1 MDKSGSSKQSSEI
14 GRTAGRQL
22 GRAYTHV
29 ERLAGPNQELC
40 GIIDRT
46 STFRPGIIPCTI
58 NPGEET
64 KMRTILVAAAL
75 AALTVGASAQ
85 DKRPDYG
92 TAVNAAGAKKIAAGV
107 VAECQKNGW
116 NVAVAVVDNHGFLVY
131 FERMD
136 NTQTASMD
144 IAVGKAKAAATY
156 RRPTRVFME
165 TINKGGPATATLPGI
180 FASPGGLPI
189 MVDGKVTGGVGVSG
203 VTGDQDEQCAK
214 AGLGT
219 T

>member
-1 MDKSGSSKQSSEI
+1 
-14 GRTAGRQL
+14 
-22 GRAYTHV
+22 
-29 ERLAGPNQELC
+29 
-40 GIIDRT
+40 
-46 STFRPGIIPCTI
+46 
-58 NPGEET
+58 
-64 KMRTILVAAAL
+64 MRTILVAAAL

-85 DKRPDYG
+85 DKRPEYG

-107 VAECQKNGW
+107 LAECQKNGW
-116 NVAVAVVDNHGFLVY
+116 NVAVAVVDTHGFLVY

-144 IAVGKAKAAATY
+144 IAVGKARSAATY

-165 TINKGGPATATLPGI
+165 AINKGPATATLPGV

>member
-1 MDKSGSSKQSSEI
+1 
-14 GRTAGRQL
+14 
-22 GRAYTHV
+22 
-29 ERLAGPNQELC
+29 
-40 GIIDRT
+40 
-46 STFRPGIIPCTI
+46 
-58 NPGEET
+58 
-64 KMRTILVAAAL
+64 MRTILVAAAF
-75 AALTVGASAQ
+75 AAFTVGASAQ

-107 VAECQKNGW
+107 LAECQKNGW

-136 NTQTASMD
+136 NTQTASVE

-165 TINKGGPATATLPGI
+165 AINKGGPATATLPGV
-180 FASPGGLPI
+180 FASPGGIPI

>member
-1 MDKSGSSKQSSEI
+1 
-14 GRTAGRQL
+14 
-22 GRAYTHV
+22 
-29 ERLAGPNQELC
+29 
-40 GIIDRT
+40 
-46 STFRPGIIPCTI
+46 
-58 NPGEET
+58 
-64 KMRTILVAAAL
+64 MRTLLVAAAL

-165 TINKGGPATATLPGI
+165 VINKGGPATATLPGV
-180 FASPGGLPI
+180 FASPGGVPI
-189 MVDGKVTGGVGVSG
+189 MVDGKVTGAVGVSG